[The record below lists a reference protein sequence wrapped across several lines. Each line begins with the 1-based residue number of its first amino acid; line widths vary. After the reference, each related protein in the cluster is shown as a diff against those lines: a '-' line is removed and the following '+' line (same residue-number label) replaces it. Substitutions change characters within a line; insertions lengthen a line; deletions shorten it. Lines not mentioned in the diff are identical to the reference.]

1 MGNGGSGGGMPKC
14 PVRPHLFWAVQ
25 FGVPRNLLLMLEGGR
40 SDGCSAGP
48 AWLTKREYAELTSFA
63 VGSQW
68 WTYRWGGGG
77 VDAVYLL
84 GCWGCCWAGPTWRL
98 LLSSLGGG
106 SSNLSTV
113 AAFLRRTHATVVVRD
128 K

>member
-1 MGNGGSGGGMPKC
+1 M
-14 PVRPHLFWAVQ
+14 
-25 FGVPRNLLLMLEGGR
+25 
-40 SDGCSAGP
+40 GCSAGP

-63 VGSQW
+63 VGSQC

-77 VDAVYLL
+77 VDVVYLL
-84 GCWGCCWAGPTWRL
+84 GCWCCCWAGPTWRL
-98 LLSSLGGG
+98 VLSSLGGE

-113 AAFLRRTHATVVVRD
+113 AAFLRRTHATVVLRD